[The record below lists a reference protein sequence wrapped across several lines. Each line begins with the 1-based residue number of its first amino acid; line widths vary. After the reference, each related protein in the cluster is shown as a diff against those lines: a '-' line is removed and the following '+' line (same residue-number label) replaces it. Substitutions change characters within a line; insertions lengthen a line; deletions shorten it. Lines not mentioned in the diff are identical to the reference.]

1 MYDEHTVHICK
12 RWTQL
17 TTGMTRN
24 KLYNIVHDLRNIL
37 YMHVSAGH
45 NILQERFGVKHYT
58 CMHVH
63 VLDDTIHVYV
73 RT

>member
-1 MYDEHTVHICK
+1 
-12 RWTQL
+12 
-17 TTGMTRN
+17 
-24 KLYNIVHDLRNIL
+24 
-37 YMHVSAGH
+37 MHVSAGH